1 MQHMNRSSSPS
12 RGLSTWCRA
21 VGLLALLAL
30 AAPVQAARFEVAQGH
45 FRAADSGPGTA
56 ERPWKTISKAAASVG
71 PGDLVVIHGG
81 VYRERVVV
89 KTDGTAAQPIRF
101 AAAPGEWV
109 VLTGADRLTGWKQ
122 APGEDPVYT
131 VAWPHRFNTYSK
143 TMTHPGDEYHR
154 VIGRC
159 EQVFVNG
166 YAMRQ
171 VLSAAQL
178 GPGSFFADVTNQL
191 LYAWD
196 SANGDLTKAHVEAS
210 VRSEIL
216 RVEGAHVQVRGLRF
230 RYAAN
235 AAQHGA
241 VVLTGHH
248 DALDDCVVEETNA
261 SGATFQAEDIVVR
274 RCVFRENGQLGFG
287 ANRAHRLLLKDCTV
301 EHNNTKNFSRDWE
314 AGGDKLVLCRGAV
327 LERSRFLRNRGN
339 GVWFDIGNEQCVV
352 RQCLIADNEDA
363 GIFYEISY
371 SLHAHD
377 NVIVGNGFAS
387 TSGAWGAQAGIAL
400 SSSPD
405 CVIERNLLVANR
417 EGFNFREQFRT
428 TPTLADKRE
437 RAVWNHDEII
447 RHNIMAYN
455 RDAQVWGWFDVNDHR
470 HWPAKDAPPGAAA
483 PPAAKPGD
491 LAADYGAKDAR
502 GQPVGLTLEKLHIR
516 FENNAYFASPPQG
529 WFKWG
534 TLWGRHQEYG
544 TVAEFQAALGIDH
557 GGSIV
562 EPSFMDLAARD
573 FRLRPDAGSVP
584 RENRPQGWKELE

>member
-1 MQHMNRSSSPS
+1 MNHPLARLLCLLW
-12 RGLSTWCRA
+12 RGT

-30 AAPVQAARFEVAQGH
+30 VASVQAARFEVAQSH
-45 FRAADSGPGTA
+45 PQAIDSGPGTA
-56 ERPWKTISKAAASVG
+56 ERPWRTLTKAAASVG
-71 PGDLVVIHGG
+71 PGD
-81 VYRERVVV
+81 VVV
-89 KTDGTAAQPIRF
+89 
-101 AAAPGEWV
+101 
-109 VLTGADRLTGWKQ
+109 
-122 APGEDPVYT
+122 
-131 VAWPHRFNTYSK
+131 
-143 TMTHPGDEYHR
+143 
-154 VIGRC
+154 
-159 EQVFVNG
+159 EQ
-166 YAMRQ
+166 
-171 VLSAAQL
+171 
-178 GPGSFFADVTNQL
+178 
-191 LYAWD
+191 
-196 SANGDLTKAHVEAS
+196 
-210 VRSEIL
+210 
-216 RVEGAHVQVRGLRF
+216 
-230 RYAAN
+230 
-235 AAQHGA
+235 
-241 VVLTGHH
+241 
-248 DALDDCVVEETNA
+248 
-261 SGATFQAEDIVVR
+261 
-274 RCVFRENGQLGFG
+274 
-287 ANRAHRLLLKDCTV
+287 
-301 EHNNTKNFSRDWE
+301 NNTKNFSRGWE

-339 GVWFDIGNEQCVV
+339 GIWFDIGNEQCVV

-428 TPTLADKRE
+428 TPTLEDKRE

-470 HWPAKDAPPGAAA
+470 HWPAKDAPPGATA

-516 FENNAYFASPPQG
+516 FENNAYFASPSQG
-529 WFKWG
+529 LFKWG

-544 TVAEFQAALGIDH
+544 AVAGFQAALGIDP
-557 GGSIV
+557 GGNIV

-573 FRLRPDAGSVP
+573 FRLRPDAGSVL